1 MEPWPNYHTSQA
13 IKFTI
18 IYITNREN
26 AMQQVVNRSEK
37 QSNSEKLSIKNS
49 EHGTSVQET

>member
-13 IKFTI
+13 IKFTKI
-18 IYITNREN
+18 NITNREN
-26 AMQQVVNRSEK
+26 AMQQVVNRSKK

-49 EHGTSVQET
+49 EHGISVQKT